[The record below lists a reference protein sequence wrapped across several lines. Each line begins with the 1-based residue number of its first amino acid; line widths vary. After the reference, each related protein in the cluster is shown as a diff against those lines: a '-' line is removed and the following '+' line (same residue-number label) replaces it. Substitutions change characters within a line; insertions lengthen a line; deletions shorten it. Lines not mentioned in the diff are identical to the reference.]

1 METVT
6 AGDTSTETTE
16 TGFDMES
23 ASDRLGASLFPKVPT
38 DEPEEETSETTPDP
52 VAATPHP
59 LPVPTDPS
67 VQPTELSSAPK
78 SWPKDM
84 HPHWAKVP
92 KEVQDY
98 IANVRE
104 KQILDGIDQYK
115 QAASYGKTLND
126 VLAPYQPLLQS
137 KGLDAPRAV
146 ADLMQAYTALTQ
158 GTPEQRRTAFH
169 QMGKNLG
176 IPLGDPATPPT
187 PLDPEVQQLKEQF
200 QQMQSHLTAQQQEAF
215 TAAKS
220 KALSE
225 IETFAADA
233 AHTYFEELQDDIL
246 GFLKI
251 GDSLQGA
258 YEKAV
263 WANPVTRAKEI
274 ARTQTETETKL
285 KENARLQ
292 SLPKKQAKSV
302 NIGGRDTQRVPTDP
316 LGSMDDTLKAT
327 AMALRSRVAH

>member
-1 METVT
+1 MATET

-16 TGFDMES
+16 TGFDMEA
-23 ASDRLGASLFPKVPT
+23 ASDRLGASLFPETSTTEPEEDAPNETPEPVAAAPDPLLVPT
-38 DEPEEETSETTPDP
+38 DTQ
-52 VAATPHP
+52 
-59 LPVPTDPS
+59 
-67 VQPTELSSAPK
+67 VQPADLPPAPK
-78 SWPKDM
+78 SWPKEM
-84 HPHWAKVP
+84 HAHWTKVP

-98 IANVRE
+98 ISNVRE
-104 KQILDGIDQYK
+104 KQILDGIEQYK

-158 GTPEQRRTAFH
+158 GTPEQRRDAFLK
-169 QMGKNLG
+169 MGKNLN
-176 IPLGDPATPPT
+176 IPMGTEATPATPV
-187 PLDPEVQQLKEQF
+187 DPEVQQLKEQF

-215 TAAKS
+215 NAARS
-220 KALSE
+220 KAMSE

-233 AHTYFEELQDDIL
+233 SHAYFEELQDDIL
-246 GFLKI
+246 GFLKL

-292 SLPKKQAKSV
+292 ALPKKQAKSV